1 MVLLRKASKSGGV
14 AEIEAMIPYLDIYR
28 SANALV
34 KQHGQAAPIQA
45 AMRADAML
53 DKGDLDGAAVWR
65 RILGAV
71 EEIQRVEPRPGGK
84 VH

>member
-1 MVLLRKASKSGGV
+1 MRPGWDD
-14 AEIEAMIPYLDIYR
+14 IDIYR

-34 KQHGQAAPIQA
+34 KHHGQDAPIEA

-53 DKGDLDGAAVWR
+53 EKGDLEGYAVWK
-65 RILGAV
+65 RILRAV
-71 EEIQRVEPRPGGK
+71 GELQGTEPKLGEA